1 MQESGCRLDH
11 PAAAKFCQHVMDG
24 EWNKVFNT
32 WKKIRYLQLIYK
44 YIVFV
49 GRDGFKWI
57 EKCTRI
63 SSKFSGKIYFEIK
76 ILLEIN

>member
-32 WKKIRYLQLIYK
+32 CKKIRYLQLIYK

-49 GRDGFKWI
+49 GRDGFK
-57 EKCTRI
+57 
-63 SSKFSGKIYFEIK
+63 
-76 ILLEIN
+76 